1 MNDLSL
7 FLKYLRLKNKNERL
21 SDMAKKLGISA
32 SYLSTIETG
41 KRKLNDKLLDK
52 IIRTYGLSKIDAEK
66 LRELRNLAA
75 QEVNVSLDDMDA
87 EKQESLVKF
96 LSNIK
101 TLSSDDF
108 RKINYLLNK
117 QEDES

>member
-7 FLKYLRLKNKNERL
+7 FLKHLRLKNNNERL

-32 SYLSTIETG
+32 SYLSTIETR
-41 KRKLNDKLLDK
+41 KRKLNDKLLEK
-52 IIRTYGLSKIDAEK
+52 IKDAYGLSKEDAEK

-75 QEVNVSLDDMDA
+75 QEVNVSLDNMDDDKR
-87 EKQESLVKF
+87 EKLVKF
-96 LSNIK
+96 LSNIE

-108 RKINYLLNK
+108 KKINYLLSK
-117 QEDES
+117 TEDES

>member
-7 FLKYLRLKNKNERL
+7 FLKHLRLKNNNERL

-32 SYLSTIETG
+32 SYLSTIETR

-52 IIRTYGLSKIDAEK
+52 ITHAYNLTKEDAEK

-75 QEVNVSLDDMDA
+75 QEVNVSLNNMDE
-87 EKQESLVKF
+87 EKREKLVKF
-96 LSNIK
+96 LSNIE
-101 TLSSDDF
+101 TLTSDDF
-108 RKINYLLNK
+108 KKINYLLNK
-117 QEDES
+117 EGDE